1 MNPIW
6 IPASRHESL
15 YNTQVIRPGSG
26 ITISNKWCVIS
37 YLFLILFLCAPQ
49 AKGQSND
56 PRFLQKKVQFYSL
69 DDPALPAEVLGQ
81 DLGSTWMGW
90 DPGPVSD
97 LKEYDRTRKGVIW
110 LGSEQGVARFDTLA
124 TDLWE
129 RWQYFAGPRWLPS
142 NDVEQVWVDP
152 ASDTEKVWIR
162 TGSGV
167 ASLSW
172 EPMTFVEKASHY
184 EKLNEARHV
193 RKGFVARSKLIQPGD
208 LSSSV
213 TSDTDNDG
221 LWTAMHL
228 AAQAY
233 RFAVT
238 GDVEARRLARRSLEA
253 LMKLETIDPIPGFFA
268 RTYRTFDEPMP
279 HQDNGEW
286 HPVGDGLTEWKGDTS
301 SDESVGHYYGYA
313 LYFDLVATSDEKL
326 EIAAYVRRLTDYML
340 ENNYDLI
347 DIDGLPTRWGR
358 WGTDYYETPEGDY
371 ERALRSLE
379 LLSFLKTTFQITG
392 DPKYQEAYLERVAQ
406 GYALNTL
413 EYRRWG
419 SEEWEINYSDDELY
433 YLSVYP
439 LLKYET
445 DPALRAI
452 YLDGL
457 RFTWQQVQP
466 ERNALWNFMS
476 AALGAGPLTPH
487 LWNDSRSSLIR
498 APLDLIDWEVKNSH
512 RIDVR
517 LNGNPDRHGQNEL
530 VRVVAPDE
538 RPIHK
543 HNGNPYR
550 ADGGGAGSTEMA
562 GTYWLLPY
570 WLGRFYG
577 WLP

>member
-1 MNPIW
+1 MVMCRLERLYAGFKQGL
-6 IPASRHESL
+6 IPTPALLRQAPVRRIGWYL
-15 YNTQVIRPGSG
+15 
-26 ITISNKWCVIS
+26 
-37 YLFLILFLCAPQ
+37 LFLSFLLPHWQMQ
-49 AKGQSND
+49 AQVKD
-56 PRFLQKKVQFYSL
+56 PRFLQKKVQHYTI
-69 DDPALPAEVLGQ
+69 DDARVPAEVREEAAGIAWQ
-81 DLGSTWMGW
+81 DW
-90 DPGPVSD
+90 DPGPVPG
-97 LKEYDRTRKGVIW
+97 LMVHARTEEGIVW
-110 LGSEQGVARFDTLA
+110 LGSAQGAARFDATA

-129 RWQYFAGPRWLPS
+129 RWQYFAGPRWLAS
-142 NDVEQVWVDP
+142 NEVEQIWIDP
-152 ASDTEKVWIR
+152 ASEYEKVWIR
-162 TGSGV
+162 TTDGI
-167 ASLSW
+167 AMISW
-172 EPMTFVEKASHY
+172 EPLTFVEKAAHY
-184 EKLNEARHV
+184 EALNEARHV
-193 RKGFVARSKLIQPGD
+193 RKGFVARSKLTRPGD

-238 GDVEARRLARRSLEA
+238 GEDEARQLARRSLEA

-268 RTYRTFDEPMP
+268 RTYRTFDEPLP

-313 LYFDLVATSDEKL
+313 LYFDLVATPEEKL
-326 EIAAYVRRLTDYML
+326 EMAPYVRRLTDYMMA
-340 ENNYDLI
+340 NNYDLL
-347 DIDGLPTRWGR
+347 DIDGEPTRWGR
-358 WGTDYYETPEGDY
+358 WGTDYFETPEGDY

-379 LLSFLKTTFQITG
+379 LLSFLKTTYHITG
-392 DPKYQEAYLERVAQ
+392 DPKYQEAYLERVAT

-433 YLSVYP
+433 YLSIYP

-476 AALGAGPLTPH
+476 AALNAGSLTPS
-487 LWNDSRSSLIR
+487 LWYESRSSLVR
-498 APLDLIDWEVKNSH
+498 APLDLIDWEVRNSH
-512 RIDVR
+512 RLDVR

-530 VRVVAPDE
+530 VRVVRETDGTTGILTGRTEEVPALQKWPAPIGCF
-538 RPIHK
+538 PI
-543 HNGNPYR
+543 G
-550 ADGGGAGSTEMA
+550 
-562 GTYWLLPY
+562 
-570 WLGRFYG
+570 
-577 WLP
+577 